1 MHGGNAVLCSH
12 SPVFFT
18 NIGQTMSLLLTR
30 RADLVA
36 MPGGPHPI
44 PSRTRPLSPPGPM
57 VLRLKAWESRSLPG
71 LPGACAIAPY
81 DDQKGSLLCEG
92 RIASKPWWAETCA
105 AENKQ
110 SLLIRSRGRFVRPKA
125 VNRRPVAAGLSSLP
139 Y

>member
-71 LPGACAIAPY
+71 LPGACANAPY
-81 DDQKGSLLCEG
+81 DDQSRHGPVPFDRERLARPASCRSEANHHLLNPMALSAPG
-92 RIASKPWWAETCA
+92 LIAILAL
-105 AENKQ
+105 Q
-110 SLLIRSRGRFVRPKA
+110 V
-125 VNRRPVAAGLSSLP
+125 VV
-139 Y
+139 